1 MDGTEGI
8 RREMVQ
14 EINSNIES
22 NDESA
27 ERARLEEKYGQ
38 VWDTDQ
44 VRAEFDVKGFM
55 APFVIV
61 QRKTDGKKGT
71 LMFQHH
77 PRFYFSYRE
86 D

>member
-1 MDGTEGI
+1 MAAT

-14 EINSNIES
+14 DINSAPGS
-22 NDESA
+22 RKA
-27 ERARLEEKYGQ
+27 LEKQYGK

-44 VRAEFDVKGFM
+44 VWAEFDVIGFM

-61 QRKTDGKKGT
+61 KKKSDGAKGT
-71 LMFQHH
+71 LMFQHN
-77 PRFYFSYRE
+77 PRFYFWWTE